1 MDRIILFTS
10 YYFATKAEKVL
21 EEAAISSR
29 LIATPPALDEA
40 CGLCILFEHKDLEK
54 VLDALLFGKISHSGI
69 YEYQGPK
76 APVKKIK

>member
-21 EEAAISSR
+21 AEAAIPSR

-40 CGLCILFEHKDLEK
+40 CGLCVLFKQKDLEK
-54 VLDALLFGKISHSGI
+54 VLDALFRGKVSHSGI